1 MVPGTEAAGSAG
13 LDDRPIQRGRPRF
26 LDSARAAAF
35 EKCPGVSLGD
45 DLHARNVDDLVA
57 TGISWSGKLLHLV
70 CFACP

>member
-1 MVPGTEAAGSAG
+1 MGAVGVEMG
-13 LDDRPIQRGRPRF
+13 LTRRPAPRPTRPRAF

-35 EKCPGVSLGD
+35 EKGPGVSLGD